1 MFHLL
6 ALRVRE
12 KKSLSK
18 TMRLLFES
26 ACRCGVAVSAL
37 LFLLPGGPAKGTVVV
52 GIGQNFTASSLGLG
66 SAALPPDCN
75 GTVGPTNYVELING
89 RFSVYDKASA
99 SRVQSFTDLTFWSR
113 AGVTIASQWDVAD
126 PRIIYDPV
134 SQRWFASQID
144 SDPAG
149 IINSNHFLLAVSSTI
164 DPTGAW
170 KGVAITADPTV
181 SSTADFPTLGLDS
194 QGVYISGDMFDISGN
209 VVGTTMI
216 SIPKAGLLAAT
227 PSVAGMTR
235 FANLSI
241 ASRGIVFQL
250 AVALDGSGG
259 GNILS
264 TGSLGLD
271 LVTGNFVTNTTLV
284 AFTVQNAAGPGSATL
299 SSSTFITVPGYTA
312 PLDPPQPDGSSNLSN
327 GDARFSAAV
336 YRLGGVLYAIHN
348 TEVNGRAALRW
359 YRIGADTST
368 VLESGTILDP
378 VLDLFYP
385 SIAANTNGT
394 VVIGCNGSSL
404 TNFVSCYAMVGETV
418 DGITTFGSL
427 MLLQAGVASYQDNT
441 RKMES
446 RWGDYSTTTVDAADP
461 TSFWTIQMYPSAG
474 STWATQ
480 ITQLRTAPLL
490 LNIAPAGTNVVLS
503 WTSLAGGA
511 QPQRRASL
519 SPSSSWSDVTQ
530 NLVTNGNLISV
541 QVPASSGPQ
550 FFRLKL

>member
-1 MFHLL
+1 
-6 ALRVRE
+6 
-12 KKSLSK
+12 
-18 TMRLLFES
+18 
-26 ACRCGVAVSAL
+26 
-37 LFLLPGGPAKGTVVV
+37 
-52 GIGQNFTASSLGLG
+52 
-66 SAALPPDCN
+66 
-75 GTVGPTNYVELING
+75 
-89 RFSVYDKASA
+89 
-99 SRVQSFTDLTFWSR
+99 
-113 AGVTIASQWDVAD
+113 
-126 PRIIYDPV
+126 
-134 SQRWFASQID
+134 
-144 SDPAG
+144 
-149 IINSNHFLLAVSSTI
+149 
-164 DPTGAW
+164 
-170 KGVAITADPTV
+170 
-181 SSTADFPTLGLDS
+181 
-194 QGVYISGDMFDISGN
+194 
-209 VVGTTMI
+209 
-216 SIPKAGLLAAT
+216 
-227 PSVAGMTR
+227 
-235 FANLSI
+235 
-241 ASRGIVFQL
+241 
-250 AVALDGSGG
+250 
-259 GNILS
+259 
-264 TGSLGLD
+264 
-271 LVTGNFVTNTTLV
+271 
-284 AFTVQNAAGPGSATL
+284 
-299 SSSTFITVPGYTA
+299 
-312 PLDPPQPDGSSNLSN
+312 
-327 GDARFSAAV
+327 V